1 MPLAFPSKSHAT
13 VAFGFF
19 NIEIDMLLLEQLFF
33 FAEDFCRAVPEL
45 FRDGE
50 AWMDG
55 WRIEARA
62 KIGNLQG
69 AIAGRDLSGFIG
81 ATYRRFPLPASSEDF
96 KQNPEGSANQAWTR
110 ELIRQYGQV
119 EQLRLRRDAENISLS
134 EYVFGQSIFADLIA
148 YVDRGGYPRWKNEL
162 RPPYVRKMMEKVS
175 PLLI

>member
-1 MPLAFPSKSHAT
+1 MPLAFPSTSHAT

-19 NIEIDMLLLEQLFF
+19 NVEIDMLLLEHLFF

-45 FRDGE
+45 FREGE

-62 KIGNLQG
+62 RIGNLQA
-69 AIAGRDLSGFIG
+69 AIAGQDLSGLIG
-81 ATYRRFPLPASSEDF
+81 ATYRRFPFPQSSQDF
-96 KQNPEGSANQAWTR
+96 KQNPEGGTNRPWVEDQVH
-110 ELIRQYGQV
+110 QYGQA
-119 EQLRLRRDAENISLS
+119 EQIRLRKEAGSVS
-134 EYVFGQSIFADLIA
+134 VGEYRFDPSVFADLIA

-162 RPPYVRKMMEKVS
+162 RPSYVRKMMERVS